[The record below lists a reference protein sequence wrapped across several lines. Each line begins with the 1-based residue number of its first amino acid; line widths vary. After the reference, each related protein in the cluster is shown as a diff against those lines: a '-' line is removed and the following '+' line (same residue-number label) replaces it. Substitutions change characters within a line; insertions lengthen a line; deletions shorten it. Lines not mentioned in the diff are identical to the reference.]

1 MHVDTTE
8 WIALG
13 QLITA
18 VLGIAGVIITLRLN
32 TRAVRLSAEALAL
45 SVEARNRQT
54 DSDNRAHWWQRYVWA
69 EELRQRRN
77 RSLQQLGWRHLS
89 VLLTSPLAT
98 STEQDIILLIAMQR
112 AEME

>member
-32 TRAVRLSAEALAL
+32 TKAVRLRAEALAL
-45 SVEARNRQT
+45 NV
-54 DSDNRAHWWQRYVWA
+54 DA
-69 EELRQRRN
+69 E
-77 RSLQQLGWRHLS
+77 
-89 VLLTSPLAT
+89 
-98 STEQDIILLIAMQR
+98 IIQLIALR
-112 AEME
+112 RLHLPY